1 MKRLLTE
8 NETKF
13 KRNNMAQDLRDNT
26 GKLIGRIHTLSN
38 DKLEIRNASGRKLGT
53 YDPGTNQTRDHTGRL
68 VGKGN
73 LLTMLLKN

>member
-1 MKRLLTE
+1 MTE
-8 NETKF
+8 
-13 KRNNMAQDLRDNT
+13 DLRDKT

-38 DKLEIRNASGRKLGT
+38 NKLEIRNASGRKLGT

-73 LLTMLLKN
+73 LLTMLL